1 MNKVWDVIPAGN
13 FMTRMVA
20 RNNYDL
26 INLTIRPRKKIE
38 VKEAPSESVELG
50 TQDGYT
56 YTVYPTDRGCDCE
69 PNWTCSNCAGHFTEK
84 H

>member
-1 MNKVWDVIPAGN
+1 MNKMWDVVPAYGLS
-13 FMTRMVA
+13 RYVA
-20 RNNYDL
+20 KMAFG
-26 INLTIRPRKKIE
+26 LTGIVYCDAKKIE

-69 PNWTCSNCAGHFTEK
+69 PNWTCSNCAGYFTEK